1 LETTHGRSFQLSYLR
16 GNLVWV
22 SCERVVSTEEI
33 ICLKNVSKWGK
44 KSKYIILPFSIAKE
58 LRIGDS
64 KLAIRAT
71 FVFISIILR
80 K

>member
-1 LETTHGRSFQLSYLR
+1 MSVNGEKIKIYHFAF
-16 GNLVWV
+16 
-22 SCERVVSTEEI
+22 
-33 ICLKNVSKWGK
+33 
-44 KSKYIILPFSIAKE
+44 PIAKE

>member
-33 ICLKNVSKWGK
+33 ICLKNVSKWEK
-44 KSKYIILPFSIAKE
+44 IKIYHFSFSIAKE
-58 LRIGDS
+58 LQIGDS

>member
-1 LETTHGRSFQLSYLR
+1 MADPFNCHTSR

-33 ICLKNVSKWGK
+33 ICLKNVSKWEK
-44 KSKYIILPFSIAKE
+44 IKIYHFAFSIAKE

-71 FVFISIILR
+71 FVFILIILR